1 MNLQGGQDWDQV
13 IIRKKK
19 PTSSQSRSTSSVN
32 QAFRTGNV
40 EQVNKFSGGKN
51 SKGGPENAT
60 RLDNDTEAFSH
71 QKVSTDLKKAIQQA
85 RIAKKMTQA
94 QLAKTINELP
104 KVVQSY
110 ENGKAIP
117 NNQILGKI
125 ERALGVKLRGKG
137 GKGKGKK

>member
-1 MNLQGGQDWDQV
+1 MQGGQDWDQV

-19 PTSSQSRSTSSVN
+19 PTSSQTRDSKSVN
-32 QAFRTGNV
+32 NAFRSG
-40 EQVNKFSGGKN
+40 QVDTLTKYDAGSNK
-51 SKGGPENAT
+51 KGGIGQRAAK
-60 RLDNDTEAFSH
+60 LDNESEAH
-71 QKVSTDLKKAIQQA
+71 AIAKVSTELKKAIQQA

-104 KVVQSY
+104 KVVQEY

-125 ERALGVKLRGKG
+125 ERALGVKLRGGNK
-137 GKGKGKK
+137 KKGKK